1 MERPLTSALE
11 AATRSLAEELD
22 ASDALHQKAQDAQAR
37 GQSLRQQLAAL
48 PQASGGVWPLELL
61 ATQRSR
67 ALAVLQEH
75 RQRITVLQRKLMWRR
90 LRWPLAA
97 LVLTI
102 LVGVA
107 SFFGIRLY
115 LDMQQAQQ
123 AAQAEKARAAV
134 TAPLAT
140 TGGVMPA
147 GTPAAQV
154 GAGLPVNQAAQ
165 GSIGPNGPAPLLGSQ
180 PAPPA
185 APVIPTVPA
194 PPPVAP
200 APPASLPN
208 GTTP

>member
-1 MERPLTSALE
+1 MTSALE

-22 ASDALHQKAQDAQAR
+22 ASDALHQQAQDAQAR

-61 ATQRSR
+61 ATQRPR

-97 LVLTI
+97 LVLI
-102 LVGVA
+102 VLVGVA
-107 SFFGIRLY
+107 SFFGVRFY

-123 AAQAEKARAAV
+123 KAQADKAREAV
-134 TAPLAT
+134 TAPPVT

-147 GTPAAQV
+147 GTQAAQV
-154 GAGLPVNQAAQ
+154 GASPPANQAPQ
-165 GSIGPNGPAPLLGSQ
+165 GSIGSNGPAPLPGSQ
-180 PAPPA
+180 PA
-185 APVIPTVPA
+185 APVAPVVPA
-194 PPPVAP
+194 PPPVMP
-200 APPASLPN
+200 APPVSLPN